1 MTDARNGT
9 PHSRGSASNW
19 WTRQWLDALESF
31 GWDGRLQRGRS
42 YARTGRVQSIDIK
55 PGRVTARVRGSRP
68 QPYRVTLE
76 LPPLSDETWEKV
88 ADVLAAQARYAA
100 ALLAGEMP
108 PTIEDAFA
116 SVGAHLFPHP
126 QEPFE
131 TDCSCPDWANPCK
144 HIAAVHY
151 VLGSEFDRDP
161 FLLFRLRGR
170 SRDQVIAALR
180 ARRARAEGAASSST
194 DEATLVPSSPE
205 ASQEIDLEQFW
216 SLGEDFSQL
225 RFNLEPP
232 RVPESLLKRLGSPA
246 GPVDADGALNRLAL
260 LYRTIAQRAIRSA
273 YEDNGT

>member
-1 MTDARNGT
+1 MTDARNGK
-9 PHSRGSASNW
+9 PRSRGSATNW

-31 GWDGRLQRGRS
+31 GWEGRLQRGRT

-55 PGRVTARVRGSRP
+55 PGRVTARVQGSSPR
-68 QPYRVTLE
+68 PYRVTLA
-76 LPPLSDETWEKV
+76 LPTLSDQAWEKV
-88 ADVLAAQARYAA
+88 ADALASQARYAA

-151 VLGSEFDRDP
+151 VLGTEFDRDP

-180 ARRARAEGAASSST
+180 ARRARSDETAPST
-194 DEATLVPSSPE
+194 PGETTLAPSPPQPPLEA
-205 ASQEIDLEQFW
+205 DLEQFW
-216 SLGEDFSQL
+216 NLGEDFSQL

-232 RVPESLLKRLGSPA
+232 RVPESLLKRLGSPT
-246 GPVDADGALNRLAL
+246 GPLDPDGALNRLAL
-260 LYRTIAQRAIRSA
+260 LYRTIAQRAIRIA